1 MRDKEAGRGVRWVER
16 TVMEFGSSHDGV
28 PAGGGRDSL
37 RLPWRSRAGKSQH
50 LLSMKHVEVENK
62 QKKRA

>member
-1 MRDKEAGRGVRWVER
+1 
-16 TVMEFGSSHDGV
+16 MEFGSSHDGV

-50 LLSMKHVEVENK
+50 LIPGQGFNGELGQTCGLGECVLFNWLNHV
-62 QKKRA
+62 

>member
-1 MRDKEAGRGVRWVER
+1 
-16 TVMEFGSSHDGV
+16 MEFGSSHDGV

-50 LLSMKHVEVENK
+50 LLSMKHVQVES
-62 QKKRA
+62 KKRISVLTIV

>member
-1 MRDKEAGRGVRWVER
+1 
-16 TVMEFGSSHDGV
+16 MEFGSSHDGV

-50 LLSMKHVEVENK
+50 LLSIKYVKVKNSGLSKWVTSFNLREFI
-62 QKKRA
+62 